1 MNEEPPTIRHV
12 MLIHLMVLP
21 YMLSNARLIN
31 YLTKNY
37 IGIGEVS
44 HENIIAVSIYN
55 GLTQVIHVELLQR
68 RHMVYVEIDIEEP
81 FTIHS

>member
-1 MNEEPPTIRHV
+1 

-55 GLTQVIHVELLQR
+55 GLIHVELLQR